1 MSAVTTAPYVP
12 VALGL
17 PTRPLRWIRSTIIFA
32 GPLLAPFFFSWSA
45 VIVLAILHFPL
56 GYMYLIGHHRLFSHR
71 SFHAKGPLR
80 YVIAF
85 VGSLAN
91 QGGPMVWA
99 AAHRAHHAHADE
111 EGDPHSPRHSRWW
124 SYVGWL
130 YAYCPAIDDPEQLRK
145 RVHDLTRDPGL
156 RFIEWTEPIWQILF
170 AVALYFGGAALGG
183 PAVGVSWVV
192 WGWFVRVAI
201 IYHSAAIVNTFAHE
215 FGYRTFETRDL
226 STNLWPALPLA
237 AGDCW
242 HNNHHACARSAR
254 HGGLRWWESDIA
266 YDLIHL
272 FAKLG
277 WATDVHLPDR
287 VLYPSR
293 PARRAAVA
301 QETPEA
307 VGVS

>member
-45 VIVLAILHFPL
+45 VIVLAVLHFPL

-85 VGSLAN
+85 FGSLAN
-91 QGGPMVWA
+91 QGGPMIWA
-99 AAHRAHHAHADE
+99 AAHRAHHAHADDD
-111 EGDPHSPRHSRWW
+111 GDPHSPRYSRWW

-130 YAYCPAIDDPEQLRK
+130 YAYCPDIDDPEKLRK

-170 AVALYFGGAALGG
+170 AIALYFGGEWWGG
-183 PAVGVSWVV
+183 PGVGWSWVV

-201 IYHSAAIVNTFAHE
+201 IYHGAAIVNTFGHE
-215 FGYRTFETRDL
+215 FGYRSFETRDL
-226 STNLWPALPLA
+226 STNVWPALFLA

-287 VLYPSR
+287 VLYPSK
-293 PARRAAVA
+293 PAKPAAVA
-301 QETPEA
+301 QEAPQA
-307 VGVS
+307 VGV